1 MGHDEGWFL
10 NLLDDRG
17 YGERFAGAGC
27 AEQDLVLESALDAFN
42 KQTDGFRLVAGGL
55 EGGGK
60 FEGHEDRRRL
70 IYGVSKNGR
79 SIFYPKEGKKKM
91 EDQEEKGT

>member
-1 MGHDEGWFL
+1 ME
-10 NLLDDRG
+10 LLDDRG
-17 YGERFAGAGC
+17 NCIGLPGTSRTQ
-27 AEQDLVLESALDAFN
+27 QDLVLEPALDAVHELA
-42 KQTDGFRLVAGGL
+42 DGFRLVAGGL

-70 IYGVSKNGR
+70 IDGVSKNGR

-91 EDQEEKGT
+91 EDQAEKMA